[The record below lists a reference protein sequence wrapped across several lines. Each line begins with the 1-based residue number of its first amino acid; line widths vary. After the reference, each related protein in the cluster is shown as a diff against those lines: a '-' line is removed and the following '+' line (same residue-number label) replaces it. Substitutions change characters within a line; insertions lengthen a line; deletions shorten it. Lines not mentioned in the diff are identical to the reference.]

1 MKTLLT
7 IAACLMMGA
16 AANAADVADD
26 TLALLGV
33 DSMTVVSDADG
44 LEIRGQGGK
53 RGGDK
58 GRGGKGGHDNGGY
71 DNGGKG
77 GHGKGGHGKGGHGK
91 GGKDST
97 PIIFQKETVKF
108 VDFAFAHQKQ
118 QFSSEAKAV
127 QFSFGKSEKI
137 TFIKGFGL

>member
-7 IAACLMMGA
+7 IAACLMMSA
-16 AANAADVADD
+16 AANAADD

-44 LEIRGQGGK
+44 LAIRGQGAGS
-53 RGGDK
+53 GDFDYSK
-58 GRGGKGGHDNGGY
+58 YLNGY
-71 DNGGKG
+71 DGGENGKG

-97 PIIFQKETVKF
+97 PIIFQKESVKF
-108 VDFAFAHQKQ
+108 VNFAAASQKES
-118 QFSSEAKAV
+118 FSSEAKAV

>member
-7 IAACLMMGA
+7 IAACLMIGA
-16 AANAADVADD
+16 AANAADD

-71 DNGGKG
+71 GNGGY
-77 GHGKGGHGKGGHGK
+77 GKGGHGKGGHGK
-91 GGKDST
+91 GGKNST

-108 VDFAFAHQKQ
+108 VDFAFAKQ
-118 QFSSEAKAV
+118 SESFSSEAKAV
-127 QFSFGKSEKI
+127 QFSFGTSEKI